1 MSDASQYVFILQYL
15 FTILIM
21 SMFVNLGIALYGVL
35 ARPSLIKK
43 IIALTILSDTANT
56 FAIIVGYRM
65 WPSPESPVLP
75 PVLTNLTASK
85 LRIFKFAAS
94 AVDPL
99 PQALVLTAIVIGL
112 AVTLFLVFLT
122 LQAYR
127 LYGTTDVRKIAKL
140 RG

>member
-1 MSDASQYVFILQYL
+1 MVDLVSYL
-15 FTILIM
+15 ITVTIVSL
-21 SMFVNLGIALYGVL
+21 FVNLALSLYGIL

-43 IIALTILSDTANT
+43 IIALTILGDTANT
-56 FAIIVGYRM
+56 LAIVIGFRRPSTGDYPIPPVM
-65 WPSPESPVLP
+65 TKLKPSP
-75 PVLTNLTASK
+75 NDIAQFISK
-85 LRIFKFAAS
+85 

-122 LQAYR
+122 LQIYR
-127 LYGTTDVRKIAKL
+127 LYGTTDVRRIAKL

>member
-1 MSDASQYVFILQYL
+1 MNELNTFLFNILL
-15 FTILIM
+15 FSL
-21 SMFVNLGIALYGVL
+21 FFNVGISLYGIFV
-35 ARPSLIKK
+35 RPSLIKK
-43 IIALTILSDTANT
+43 IISLTIFADTANIL
-56 FAIIVGYRM
+56 AIVVGYRR
-65 WPSPESPVLP
+65 WPSPEQPPISPIITSTEPTSEDLIQFI
-75 PVLTNLTASK
+75 N
-85 LRIFKFAAS
+85 R

-122 LQAYR
+122 LQVYR

>member
-1 MSDASQYVFILQYL
+1 MNELNTFLFNILL
-15 FTILIM
+15 FSL
-21 SMFVNLGIALYGVL
+21 FFNVGISLYGIF

-43 IIALTILSDTANT
+43 IIALTIFSDTANVL
-56 FAIIVGYRM
+56 AIIVGYRE
-65 WPSPESPVLP
+65 WPSPKQPPIP
-75 PVLTNLTASK
+75 PVITNTEPTSEDLIQFIN
-85 LRIFKFAAS
+85 R

-122 LQAYR
+122 LQVYR
-127 LYGTTDVRKIAKL
+127 LYGTTDVRRVAKL

>member
-1 MSDASQYVFILQYL
+1 VIELETYF
-15 FTILIM
+15 FTILVL
-21 SMFVNLGIALYGVL
+21 SMFVNLGLALYGVL
-35 ARPSLIKK
+35 ARPSLVKK

-56 FAIIVGYRM
+56 FAIIVGYAR
-65 WPSPESPVLP
+65 WPSPTLPIKP
-75 PVLTNLTASK
+75 PVLTNLNPSQVDI
-85 LRIFKFAAS
+85 LVFS
-94 AVDPL
+94 QQAVDPL

-127 LYGTTDVRKIAKL
+127 LYGTTDVRKISKL

>member
-1 MSDASQYVFILQYL
+1 MDNLDSFLFIVA
-15 FTILIM
+15 FT
-21 SMFVNLGIALYGVL
+21 SMLVNTAIALYGVF

-43 IIALTILSDTANT
+43 IIALTILSDSANT
-56 FAIIVGYRM
+56 IAIMIGFRR
-65 WPSPESPVLP
+65 SPISEYPKP
-75 PVLTNLTASK
+75 PVYTNYTNVSIESLQM
-85 LRIFKFAAS
+85 FAAT

-122 LQAYR
+122 LQIYR
-127 LYGTTDVRKIAKL
+127 HYGTTDVRKVARL

>member
-1 MSDASQYVFILQYL
+1 MIDPITYL
-15 FTILIM
+15 YTVLVL
-21 SMFVNLGIALYGVL
+21 SMFVNLGISLYGVFYK
-35 ARPSLIKK
+35 PSLIKK

-56 FAIIVGYRM
+56 FAIIIGYRR
-65 WPSPESPVLP
+65 WVSPESPLKP
-75 PVLTNLTASK
+75 PVLTILNPTIEDIKAFVQST
-85 LRIFKFAAS
+85 
-94 AVDPL
+94 VDPL

-127 LYGTTDVRKIAKL
+127 LYGTTDVRRIAKL

>member
-1 MSDASQYVFILQYL
+1 MVKILGISPESYL
-15 FTILIM
+15 MTIVLV
-21 SMFVNLGIALYGVL
+21 SLFVNIVISIYGIL

-43 IIALTILSDTANT
+43 IIALTILSDSANVL
-56 FAIIVGYRM
+56 AIYVGFRRAVWYPKPPVVTKLK
-65 WPSPESPVLP
+65 PSPEDIVEF
-75 PVLTNLTASK
+75 TK
-85 LRIFKFAAS
+85 Y

-122 LQAYR
+122 LQIYR
-127 LYGTTDVRKIAKL
+127 LYGTTDVRRIAKL

>member
-1 MSDASQYVFILQYL
+1 MVDVISFL
-15 FTILIM
+15 FTVVMI
-21 SMFVNLGIALYGVL
+21 SMFMNIALALYGIF

-43 IIALTILSDTANT
+43 IIALTILSDSANVL
-56 FAIIVGYRM
+56 AILVGFRRATPY
-65 WPSPESPVLP
+65 PVP
-75 PVLTNLTASK
+75 PVLT
-85 LRIFKFAAS
+85 RIPPSRSDLISFMGT

-122 LQAYR
+122 LQIYR
-127 LYGTTDVRKIAKL
+127 LYGTTDVRKVAKL

>member
-1 MSDASQYVFILQYL
+1 MVISNSISTYL
-15 FTILIM
+15 FNVLILTIVANI
-21 SMFVNLGIALYGVL
+21 GISLYGVF

-43 IIALTILSDTANT
+43 IIALTILSDSVNT
-56 FAIIVGYRM
+56 IAIIVGYRA
-65 WPSPESPVLP
+65 WPSPSKPPIP
-75 PVLTNLTASK
+75 PVLTNTRPTKEIINS
-85 LRIFKFAAS
+85 FAAR

-122 LQAYR
+122 LQIYR
-127 LYGTTDVRKIAKL
+127 LYGTTDVRRIAKL